1 MNMIY
6 KLYKNDLP
14 ATFKFNKVVA
24 IDTETM
30 GLKPN
35 RDRLC
40 LVQISNGDGFA
51 HLIQVSNKTKANFS
65 IVKKMLKNK
74 SITKVF
80 HYARFDL
87 AVIEKNICN
96 VEGPVFCT
104 KIASKLTRTFGAK
117 HGLKDLCSDLLG
129 VELDKEKQTSDWGTE
144 ELTERQLVYASN
156 DVLYL
161 HDLKKHLDKLLKRE
175 NKDKLA
181 KKCFEFIK
189 TRSKLDL
196 DGFEDLDIFSH

>member
-1 MNMIY
+1 MRY

-14 ATFKFNKVVA
+14 ATFKFNKIVA

-30 GLKPN
+30 GLKPF

-40 LVQISNGDGFA
+40 LIQISNGDGLA
-51 HLIQVSNKTKANFS
+51 HLVQVSNKTKTNFFN
-65 IVKKMLKNK
+65 IKKLLKNK

-87 AVIEKNICN
+87 AVLEKNICSID
-96 VEGPVFCT
+96 GPIFCT

-129 VELDKEKQTSDWGTE
+129 IELDKEKQTSDWGGDK
-144 ELTERQLVYASN
+144 LTERQLVYASK

-161 HDLKKHLDKLLKRE
+161 HDLKKHLEKLLKRE
-175 NKDKLA
+175 NKNKLA
-181 KKCFEFIK
+181 TQCFEFIK
-189 TRSKLDL
+189 TRARLDL

>member
-1 MNMIY
+1 MKY

-14 ATFKFNKVVA
+14 ATFKFNKFVA

-30 GLKPN
+30 GLKPI

-51 HLIQVSNKTKANFS
+51 HLIQISNKTKTTFFNL
-65 IVKKMLKNK
+65 KKMLKNK
-74 SITKVF
+74 SITKIF

-87 AVIEKNICN
+87 AVIEKNICS
-96 VEGPVFCT
+96 VEGPIFCT

-129 VELDKEKQTSDWGTE
+129 VELDKEKQTSDWGNNK
-144 ELTERQLVYASN
+144 LSKSQLVYASN

-161 HDLKKHLDKLLKRE
+161 HELKKHLDKLLIRE
-175 NKDKLA
+175 NKKKFA
-181 KKCFEFIK
+181 TKCFEFLK
-189 TRSKLDL
+189 TRSQLDL

>member
-1 MNMIY
+1 MRY

-14 ATFKFNKVVA
+14 ATFKFNKIVA

-30 GLKPN
+30 GLKPF

-40 LVQISNGDGFA
+40 LIQISNGDGLA
-51 HLIQVSNKTKANFS
+51 HLVQVSNKTKTNFFN
-65 IVKKMLKNK
+65 IKKLLKNK

-87 AVIEKNICN
+87 AVLEKNICSID
-96 VEGPVFCT
+96 GPIFCT

-129 VELDKEKQTSDWGTE
+129 IELDKEKQTSDWGADK
-144 ELTERQLVYASN
+144 LTERQLVYASK

-161 HDLKKHLDKLLKRE
+161 HDLKKHLEKLLKRE
-175 NKDKLA
+175 NKKKLA
-181 KKCFEFIK
+181 TECFEFIK
-189 TRSKLDL
+189 TRARLDL

>member
-1 MNMIY
+1 MRY

-14 ATFKFNKVVA
+14 ATFKFNKIVA

-30 GLKPN
+30 GLKPF

-40 LVQISNGDGFA
+40 LIQISNGDGLA
-51 HLIQVSNKTKANFS
+51 HLVQVSNKTKTNFFN
-65 IVKKMLKNK
+65 IKKLLKNK

-87 AVIEKNICN
+87 AVLEKNICSID
-96 VEGPVFCT
+96 GPIFCT

-129 VELDKEKQTSDWGTE
+129 IELDKEKQTSDWGGDK
-144 ELTERQLVYASN
+144 LTERQLVYASK

-161 HDLKKHLDKLLKRE
+161 HDLKKHLEKLLKRE
-175 NKDKLA
+175 NKKKLA
-181 KKCFEFIK
+181 TECFEFIK
-189 TRSKLDL
+189 TRARLDL